1 MGLAS
6 SSTLSLF
13 LLSLASFC
21 ISDDQLSP
29 AKPLIF
35 PDDKLIS
42 NNGFFAL
49 GLFSPTNSSTCFYL
63 GIWYNNDP
71 EHTVV
76 WVANRDNPITTS
88 SSSSTTFAV
97 TKRSEFILSDR
108 EGSIYWSTAFATGST
123 DAAGANATLLNEGN
137 LVLRSSNGTILWQSF
152 DHPTDIV
159 LARMTRQMNY
169 RTRSS
174 TRLVSWKG
182 PKDPSTGDFSL
193 AGDVSS
199 SIQFFVRH
207 GSTISWRSPPLN
219 RMTTIN
225 SHQLG
230 DTSSVIVTSVVVNG
244 DEISLTY
251 SILDGSPGLHAR
263 LSYSGQYEF
272 RIWNSTTSVPEW
284 TVLEVHPGSGCDHY
298 ASCGPFSYCDVTE
311 DVPKCKCLDGFEPN
325 GTSTS
330 AGCVRKEP
338 LKCGE
343 KDHFVTLKDMKMPAT
358 PVFVGNRSFDGC
370 AAECL
375 SNCSCTAYA
384 YANLTETI
392 SGGDQLRCSL
402 WFDELMDMGKYVLIT
417 SDHLYLRLP
426 GSTEEMDKC
435 KAYIPV
441 FILFFL
447 SSVCQSNDQ
456 LTQAKPLYPGD
467 TLISAGGDFALG
479 FFSPSRS
486 NNNKSLYIGIWY
498 NQLPLSERAVVWVAN
513 RDSPVTTP
521 SAQLAITN
529 SSELVLS
536 DAAGQILWTAANN
549 ATTGG
554 AGAVAVLQSSGNLI
568 LRAPNGTE
576 IWQSFDH
583 LTDTIL
589 PTMKVLIR
597 YKGQPAPRFFAWKGP
612 DDPSTGDISRGV
624 DPDSNLQF
632 FTWNGTVPYC
642 RTAVFNDASLSS
654 STFQSNT
661 TTSIFSQ
668 AFVTSGDELYYMYRI
683 SDGSPYARVMLDY
696 TGKLKLLSW
705 NNDTSSWSVISENP
719 SAVCDLYASCGPF
732 GFCDH
737 TAPVPTCRCLDGF
750 ELVDGSNSSRG
761 CRRKEELNCGKKTY
775 FVPLPGMKV
784 PDKFTRIWNTSFD
797 QCAAECT
804 ANCSCI
810 AYAYANMSKYGR
822 SSVQKKSN
830 LLKILLPIISCVLL
844 LALVALVW
852 ICRYRGTQ
860 QKKNARKR
868 MMLEYLRTADH
879 HNIEF
884 PFISFEDIVEA
895 TNNFS
900 DSKLLG
906 KGGFGKVYKGILEGT
921 MEVAVK
927 RLSKGSGQ
935 GTEEFRNEVVLI
947 SKLQHKNLVKLLGCC
962 IHEDEKMLVYEYL
975 PNKSLDSFL
984 FDSARKP
991 MLQWPTRFKI
1001 IKGIA
1006 RGIMYLHHDSRLT
1019 IIHRDLKASNVLL
1032 DKEMSPKISDFGMA
1046 RIFYSDKL
1054 EANTNRVVGTY
1065 GYMSHEYA
1073 MEGAFSVKSDTYSF
1087 GVLLLEIVSGLKIS
1101 SPQLITDFPNLIVYA
1116 WNLWKDGKIEDL
1128 VDSSMKDNCSF
1139 DEVSRCVHIGLAVCS
1154 RQSRLQATH
1163 VGSCVHAREQNHSAP
1178 STEATC
1184 VFCSQRRQTCTVHR
1198 QQGILRKWHEPH
1210 GIRRSLDVHWQLL
1223 HNETG

>member
-1 MGLAS
+1 
-6 SSTLSLF
+6 
-13 LLSLASFC
+13 
-21 ISDDQLSP
+21 
-29 AKPLIF
+29 
-35 PDDKLIS
+35 
-42 NNGFFAL
+42 
-49 GLFSPTNSSTCFYL
+49 
-63 GIWYNNDP
+63 
-71 EHTVV
+71 
-76 WVANRDNPITTS
+76 
-88 SSSSTTFAV
+88 
-97 TKRSEFILSDR
+97 
-108 EGSIYWSTAFATGST
+108 
-123 DAAGANATLLNEGN
+123 
-137 LVLRSSNGTILWQSF
+137 
-152 DHPTDIV
+152 
-159 LARMTRQMNY
+159 
-169 RTRSS
+169 
-174 TRLVSWKG
+174 
-182 PKDPSTGDFSL
+182 
-193 AGDVSS
+193 
-199 SIQFFVRH
+199 
-207 GSTISWRSPPLN
+207 
-219 RMTTIN
+219 MTTIN

-822 SSVQKKSN
+822 TTDTSR
-830 LLKILLPIISCVLL
+830 C
-844 LALVALVW
+844 LVW
-852 ICRYRGTQ
+852 TGNLIDM
-860 QKKNARKR
+860 RK
-868 MMLEYLRTADH
+868 
-879 HNIEF
+879 
-884 PFISFEDIVEA
+884 EDFQA
-895 TNNFS
+895 HQ
-900 DSKLLG
+900 
-906 KGGFGKVYKGILEGT
+906 GILEGT

-1101 SPQLITDFPNLIVYA
+1101 SPQLITDFPNLIVY
-1116 WNLWKDGKIEDL
+1116 DL
-1128 VDSSMKDNCSF
+1128 LCVQDSPDYRPLMSAVVFMLENKTTPLPVPKQPVYFARRDAKHVQSTDN
-1139 DEVSRCVHIGLAVCS
+1139 R
-1154 RQSRLQATH
+1154 
-1163 VGSCVHAREQNHSAP
+1163 
-1178 STEATC
+1178 
-1184 VFCSQRRQTCTVHR
+1184 VFSVN
-1198 QQGILRKWHEPH
+1198 GM
-1210 GIRRSLDVHWQLL
+1210 SLTAL
-1223 HNETG
+1223 EGR